1 MNIYNKLIIYDKN
14 GKCMTSD
21 YKGLTPI
28 ELSYK
33 KKREK
38 KDQ

>member
-1 MNIYNKLIIYDKN
+1 MNIFNKLITYDKD

-21 YKGLTPI
+21 YKELTPV

-38 KDQ
+38 KD